1 MKLKNIFLIAACL
14 IFSCGCY
21 NSNTIYIAGILPLTG
36 DYYFC
41 GNEIKNG
48 IELAISKRDTILDK
62 KIKFVVSDDKSEH
75 VQNINAYNK
84 FAANKKICAVI
95 GGGNSILSED
105 IAAVSQKNPL
115 PVIVPSASVKSITEY
130 GTNIYRCAFTDE
142 IQGVYMANFAL
153 NELNAKTAAIFYD
166 MDNNYSTTL
175 AKAFSK
181 TFNESAKV
189 VIEQPH
195 PNSDNDFKIQ
205 LNKIKLAKPD
215 VLFIPDY
222 ADNAVLIIKQIRDM
236 GIKSTILGSDTWE
249 EVIDGTNDKSILDGI
264 YFCSH
269 FSIDNPDANI
279 QNFVD
284 EYEKKFNKKPSSFAA
299 LGFDATNIL
308 IDAIQNANST
318 DMNAIL
324 NAMAKTN
331 YSGVSGKIKF
341 DENRNP
347 IKNITILKIEDGK
360 NNFFKVVN

>member
-1 MKLKNIFLIAACL
+1 M
-14 IFSCGCY
+14 
-21 NSNTIYIAGILPLTG
+21 
-36 DYYFC
+36 
-41 GNEIKNG
+41 
-48 IELAISKRDTILDK
+48 
-62 KIKFVVSDDKSEH
+62 
-75 VQNINAYNK
+75 
-84 FAANKKICAVI
+84 
-95 GGGNSILSED
+95 
-105 IAAVSQKNPL
+105 
-115 PVIVPSASVKSITEY
+115 
-130 GTNIYRCAFTDE
+130 
-142 IQGVYMANFAL
+142 
-153 NELNAKTAAIFYD
+153 NAKTAAIFYD